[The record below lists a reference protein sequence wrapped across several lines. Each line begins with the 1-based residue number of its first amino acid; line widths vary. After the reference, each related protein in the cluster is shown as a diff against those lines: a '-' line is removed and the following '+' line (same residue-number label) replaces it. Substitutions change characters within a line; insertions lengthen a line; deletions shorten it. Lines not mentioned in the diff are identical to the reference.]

1 MAMHKQEL
9 EQYADFVVKLARRAG
24 EISLKYFQKKF
35 DVEVKSDA
43 SPVTIAD
50 KETEVF
56 LRAEIEENFPSHGII
71 GEEFGNKEA
80 KPGFPTWTLDPID
93 GTKSFVAGIPLYT
106 MIISLVQNNE
116 PILGLIYQP
125 VLNELAWGAQ
135 GLGAWY
141 QDAPARVSRTPRLS
155 EARVLYSDGAMLH
168 RDYPAFNTKL
178 LDTALYTRT
187 WGDGYGYM
195 MVASG
200 RADAMIDPRMNLW
213 DVMPLKPVI
222 EGAGGTFTTLEGRP
236 GIGSNALASNGL
248 IHQEILACHQA

>member
-1 MAMHKQEL
+1 MAVQSINL
-9 EQYADFVVKLARRAG
+9 EQQAEFLVKLARQAG
-24 EISLKYFQKKF
+24 KISLKYFQKKF

-50 KETEVF
+50 KETEIY
-56 LRAEIEENFPSHGII
+56 LRSEIEMAYPEHGII

-106 MIISLVQNNE
+106 MIISLVHENE

-125 VLNELAWGAQ
+125 VLNELAWGAT

-141 QDAPARVSRTPRLS
+141 QDTPARVSSTKTLA

-178 LDTALYTRT
+178 LEKALYTRT